1 MYTSMCIKDFEGF
14 KQGDIFDTYED
25 SKYTYVREEDGDN
38 VDFIGLHEKD
48 FKKHFKELGDF
59 VVIPNVHQVSY
70 RVLLF
75 KKVVEDRTY
84 NEWYEF
90 DVETKYLRR
99 IQREIFLPI
108 YLIDNYKFL
117 EQFSGTVNY
126 VLGSLRELVGM
137 DNFESVD
144 LDAEITRAADYFNEL
159 LTVYRSAD
167 SEPKG
172 QVMQM
177 LDKHHVHMDAVLK
190 MMKEINKQ

>member
-1 MYTSMCIKDFEGF
+1 KDFEGF
-14 KQGDIFDTYED
+14 RQGDIFDTYEE
-25 SKYTYVREEDGDN
+25 SKYTYVRKEDGDSTN
-38 VDFIGLHEKD
+38 FIKVHEKD
-48 FKKHFKELGDF
+48 FDKHFKEVGDF
-59 VVIPNVHQVSY
+59 VVIPNVYEVSY

-108 YLIDNYKFL
+108 YLINNNKFL

-137 DNFESVD
+137 DSFEDVD
-144 LDAEITRAADYFNEL
+144 LDTEITRAATYFNEL
-159 LTVYRSAD
+159 LAIYRNAD
-167 SEPKG
+167 SEPKE
-172 QVMQM
+172 QVIQM